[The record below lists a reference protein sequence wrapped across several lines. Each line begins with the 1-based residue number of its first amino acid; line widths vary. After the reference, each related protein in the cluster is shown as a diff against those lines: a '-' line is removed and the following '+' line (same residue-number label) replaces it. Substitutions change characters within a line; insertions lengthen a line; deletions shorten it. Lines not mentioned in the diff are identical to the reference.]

1 MTGVNWLGLPVAIR
15 EKARFRPQNSYMTNE
30 TNMQKNET
38 NMQKN
43 ETNVQKNETN
53 VQMNDVQW
61 LDERALHQAVLA
73 NDPEAFAE
81 MIRRFDPLVR
91 SHLWRAVAEEMLEEA
106 MAEFWIALIRDPKL
120 REWDPE
126 LGGVLGQ
133 HLGSLAAQVARIQD
147 RRAA

>member
-1 MTGVNWLGLPVAIR
+1 
-15 EKARFRPQNSYMTNE
+15 MTNE
-30 TNMQKNET
+30 MKQTKNEL
-38 NMQKN
+38 KN
-43 ETNVQKNETN
+43 ESK
-53 VQMNDVQW
+53 VQMTDVQW

-73 NDPEAFAE
+73 RDPEAFAE

-91 SHLWRAVAEEMLEEA
+91 SHLSRAVAEEWIEEA

-133 HLGSLAAQVARIQD
+133 HLGTLAAQVARIQE